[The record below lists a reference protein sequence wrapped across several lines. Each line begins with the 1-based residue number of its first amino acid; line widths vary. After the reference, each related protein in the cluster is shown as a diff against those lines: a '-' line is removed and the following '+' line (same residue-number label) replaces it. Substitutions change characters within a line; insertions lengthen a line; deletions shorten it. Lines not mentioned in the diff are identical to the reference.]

1 MDCADTKVHNENG
14 SAPAAEKQRT
24 ARVDTMR
31 GGPLAASLSVL
42 LAFHG
47 IHATIEALLAG
58 LPLENGALT
67 PSLFARAADRA
78 GLLSRVVRS
87 PLNRLNPILLP
98 AVLILAENNSCVV
111 LSIDKK
117 AGTARVAFPEVGSE
131 ETLIDL
137 EQLNETYTGFVI
149 YVRPLFKFDDRA
161 VRTKKLEREHWFWS
175 VISEHR
181 YLYRDIIV
189 ASVLSNFIAFAMPLF
204 VMNVYNRVVPNKAV
218 ESLWVMAIGVFVMI
232 TADFVIHVTRGYL
245 VDLAAVK
252 TNVKLSGEM
261 MEHVLD
267 MRNEERSP
275 SVGSFAS
282 SIQGFDSVR
291 SFISSAT
298 VLAYVDLPFAILFF
312 VVIALISWTLVVPL
326 LIASA
331 LILLHAVLVQG
342 QMRELSET
350 TNRASS
356 LKNATLIESL
366 VAMET
371 VKSLGAE
378 GHIQTRWEKTVAFL
392 ENTNIKLRLLS
403 SSVVSS
409 VQWIQITASIA
420 TMIIGVYLIM
430 NNSISMGSLIAT
442 YMLSSRAIAPIG
454 RVAALL
460 MQYHSASRSL
470 NALDEIMKKETER
483 PADSVFISTPEILG
497 SIQFRGVTF
506 TYPGQESPALSEVSF
521 AVNAGEKIA
530 LIGPIGSG
538 KTTVNK
544 LVLGLFKPQEGS
556 ILIDGKD
563 IRQIDP
569 SELRKNIGVVPQDVM
584 LFYGN
589 LKDNLIF
596 GTHSVTDREILIA
609 SKISGVEMFANTH
622 PKGFD
627 MPIGERGSFLS
638 SGQRQAVAIAR
649 AVIKDPPILV
659 LDEPTAS
666 MDHVI
671 EEHIKNNLMAV
682 TKNKTVIL
690 TTHRTPLLSLVDRI
704 IVMDRG
710 KILADGPKEKVLN
723 ALQHGQIRRTA

>member
-1 MDCADTKVHNENG
+1 
-14 SAPAAEKQRT
+14 
-24 ARVDTMR
+24 
-31 GGPLAASLSVL
+31 
-42 LAFHG
+42 
-47 IHATIEALLAG
+47 
-58 LPLENGALT
+58 
-67 PSLFARAADRA
+67 
-78 GLLSRVVRS
+78 
-87 PLNRLNPILLP
+87 
-98 AVLILAENNSCVV
+98 
-111 LSIDKK
+111 
-117 AGTARVAFPEVGSE
+117 
-131 ETLIDL
+131 
-137 EQLNETYTGFVI
+137 
-149 YVRPLFKFDDRA
+149 
-161 VRTKKLEREHWFWS
+161 
-175 VISEHR
+175 
-181 YLYRDIIV
+181 
-189 ASVLSNFIAFAMPLF
+189 
-204 VMNVYNRVVPNKAV
+204 
-218 ESLWVMAIGVFVMI
+218 
-232 TADFVIHVTRGYL
+232 
-245 VDLAAVK
+245 
-252 TNVKLSGEM
+252 
-261 MEHVLD
+261 
-267 MRNEERSP
+267 
-275 SVGSFAS
+275 
-282 SIQGFDSVR
+282 
-291 SFISSAT
+291 
-298 VLAYVDLPFAILFF
+298 
-312 VVIALISWTLVVPL
+312 
-326 LIASA
+326 
-331 LILLHAVLVQG
+331 
-342 QMRELSET
+342 
-350 TNRASS
+350 
-356 LKNATLIESL
+356 
-366 VAMET
+366 
-371 VKSLGAE
+371 
-378 GHIQTRWEKTVAFL
+378 
-392 ENTNIKLRLLS
+392 
-403 SSVVSS
+403 
-409 VQWIQITASIA
+409 
-420 TMIIGVYLIM
+420 
-430 NNSISMGSLIAT
+430 
-442 YMLSSRAIAPIG
+442 
-454 RVAALL
+454 
-460 MQYHSASRSL
+460 MQ
-470 NALDEIMKKETER
+470 KETER
-483 PADSVFISTPEILG
+483 PADSVFISTPEIRG

-530 LIGPIGSG
+530 LLGPIGSG

-649 AVIKDPPILV
+649 AVIKDPPILI